1 MNVNLFCNRFW
12 SGATCFLLIKEHL
25 KGAGFQSLDEER
37 KQVSKTSSRTLQRR
51 RREIQ
56 KKQFTPCLSLNFFLF
71 FLIMTEFSQ
80 TLCREWM
87 TSSPFTSWAAAFIK
101 HGPEGTMVL
110 YESLQW
116 NPGLALFQQPF
127 LFPLNINSLVRET
140 HVLRIA
146 WFHGIF
152 KIVILTVSVKEILVS
167 IVFFKKINGYYY
179 FWKCNNKIF
188 KRMNQ
193 SFGQIT
199 TYSRVNV
206 IYFIF

>member
-1 MNVNLFCNRFW
+1 MRKGSRCRRHPLELYKEGGGRF
-12 SGATCFLLIKEHL
+12 
-25 KGAGFQSLDEER
+25 
-37 KQVSKTSSRTLQRR
+37 
-51 RREIQ
+51 
-56 KKQFTPCLSLNFFLF
+56 KKSNSPRVFPWISFF

-167 IVFFKKINGYYY
+167 IVFFKK
-179 FWKCNNKIF
+179 K
-188 KRMNQ
+188 KRILLFLKM
-193 SFGQIT
+193 
-199 TYSRVNV
+199 
-206 IYFIF
+206 